1 MGETRAARVLVVED
15 NDASAADYVR
25 YLEEVG
31 HRVERAAARHDAQER
46 ARAFAP
52 DVVLL
57 DLQIPSAPNRAD
69 EDVQHGLATL
79 DVLLAA
85 DPFRPIV
92 IITAHSRD
100 REVMREVLQRTRGG
114 EFVFKDAEALDREL
128 QKAVGIALASPAYR
142 MSRAVHTFRRM
153 IDEDLKEDEYRQFLH
168 KHWQVFLGP
177 EYAHCE
183 SPYEVS
189 RGAKVDLLAIRHDH
203 FPDLWEL
210 KLPRD
215 PLLQDYGQW
224 KHHSTECARAMG
236 QLLEYCDAAAKEP
249 RWQRN
254 YDARRGLA
262 IEMHRPRG
270 FVVIG
275 RYRDDGDRERL
286 RLENS
291 VLAGLSI
298 LTYDDLIERA
308 EELLHFLQSYRNG
321 SDRNAP

>member
-1 MGETRAARVLVVED
+1 MDESKSARVLIVED

-25 YLEEVG
+25 FLQEFG
-31 HRVERAAARHDAQER
+31 HRVERAAARSDAQER
-46 ARAFAP
+46 ARTFAP

-69 EDVQHGLATL
+69 ENVQHGLATL
-79 DVLLAA
+79 DALLAD

-100 REVMREVLQRTRGG
+100 REVMRQVLQRTRGG
-114 EFVFKDAEALDREL
+114 QFVFKDAEALDREL
-128 QKAVGIALASPAYR
+128 QKAVDIALASPAYR
-142 MSRAVHTFRRM
+142 MSRAVHAFRRM

-177 EYAHCE
+177 EYAQCE

-189 RGAKVDLLAIRHDH
+189 RGAKIDLLAIRHDH

-215 PLLQDYGQW
+215 PLFQDYGQW

-291 VLAGLSI
+291 VLAGLAI

-308 EELLHFLQSYRNG
+308 EELLRFLQSYRNG
-321 SDRNAP
+321 SDRTP